1 MDWLRS
7 LVQQPVGLT
16 DYLTLSV
23 LLFSIGLYGVLTRR
37 NAVAILMAVELM
49 FNAVNISLVA
59 LTRFVS
65 FNGGGPIPSHA
76 VGQIFA
82 LFVITVAAAEVTIGV
97 AIVLTLYRNFHHI
110 NVEEV
115 DLLKW

>member
-1 MDWLRS
+1 MP
-7 LVQQPVGLT
+7 QVGLN

-23 LLFSIGLYGVLTRR
+23 VLFSIGLYGVLTRK
-37 NAVAILMAVELM
+37 NAVAILMSLELM

-59 LTRFVS
+59 FTRFT
-65 FNGGGPIPSHA
+65 GGGFDHA
-76 VGQIFA
+76 MGYMFA
-82 LFVITVAAAEVTIGV
+82 LFVVTTAAAEVTLGV
-97 AIVLTLYRNFHHI
+97 AIVLTIYRNFNNI